1 MKQTIQVVNKEKIL
15 IKEKEGGEP
24 LEIHIVSKI
33 YKKPERDPDEGFF
46 DELIGQAK
54 FIQDI
59 LTALGVMLEEIQE
72 NLDLLP
78 KESKERILQVIKEV
92 VEQAKQRKIKV
103 EIQEIL
109 KERNWLKENSS
120 TTSEGHNNLHRRNSK
135 GR

>member
-59 LTALGVMLEEIQE
+59 LTALGVMLEEI
-72 NLDLLP
+72 
-78 KESKERILQVIKEV
+78 
-92 VEQAKQRKIKV
+92 
-103 EIQEIL
+103 
-109 KERNWLKENSS
+109 
-120 TTSEGHNNLHRRNSK
+120 
-135 GR
+135 